1 VRAGL
6 GEMERAK
13 RAASKDRGGVK
24 LMYTKLG
31 PKLTNGLPL
40 TLGLVVHRIRP
51 PPVRFAKAGP
61 GRKPDRKPRC
71 EEG

>member
-1 VRAGL
+1 VRP
-6 GEMERAK
+6 AK
-13 RAASKDRGGVK
+13 IGGGVK

-40 TLGLVVHRIRP
+40 TLGLVVGLVVHRIRP

-61 GRKPDRKPRC
+61 GRKLARKPRC

>member
-1 VRAGL
+1 
-6 GEMERAK
+6 M
-13 RAASKDRGGVK
+13 K

-31 PKLTNGLPL
+31 PKLTNGLTI

-51 PPVRFAKAGP
+51 APVRFAKAGP